1 MNNHLIITL
10 VLLALCAI
18 AFMRNKPRS
27 DIVAIC
33 AFLLLPAFGII
44 SFDDCLKSFS
54 DSSVVIIALMFV
66 ISSAITRTGISYKV
80 GSWIVRKSRG
90 SESRLVVLLMLST
103 AIVGSCMS
111 TTAVIAIFI
120 PITLRVAQSMK
131 ISPSKLMMPLGF
143 AAIISGMATLVAT
156 SPNLIM
162 NGLLIREG
170 YDGFRFFDITPIGI
184 VVLICGTVYM
194 FYARRFLGGEKD
206 DSKKK
211 HSRRSLSDFVRD
223 YELSDRQ
230 KIFIVDENSQL
241 VGSTLGDL
249 KIYAEYGANI
259 LCIERRRRMERILLE
274 PTANT
279 RIYPCDILLVD
290 MSKDISVAEQMAQ
303 DLNLKNMSLH
313 SGYFEDYSL
322 EVGMVEITILPG
334 SSLISKTIIDSHF
347 RTVHRLN
354 AVGLRRNAEA
364 LQGDI
369 LTTPLKVGDIILL
382 IGSWKSVRVLKEEHK
397 DFIIL
402 NMPVEYDTAAAA
414 PGKAPYALFSL
425 GVMIMLMIIDGFPNA
440 FAVFIACML
449 MIIFKCIDIEK
460 AYSSIYW
467 PALMVIIGMMPFAIA
482 LERTGAISMAAN
494 FLVDNLGA
502 YGPRCVMAGLFLIT
516 VLTGLFLA
524 NTVTAILI
532 APLAITSAVAM
543 NASPY
548 PFAMTVAIACSTAFM
563 TPLSSPVNMLV
574 LGPGRYKF
582 SDFFKIGVPFSIIV
596 MLISVIMIPWLF
608 PF

>member
-1 MNNHLIITL
+1 MNSQLIITL
-10 VLLALCAI
+10 ILLVLCAI

-44 SFDDCLKSFS
+44 EFDDCLKSFS
-54 DSSVVIIALMFV
+54 DSSVIIIALMFV
-66 ISSAITRTGISYKV
+66 ISAAITRTGISYKV
-80 GSWIVRKSRG
+80 GNWIARKSRG

-103 AIVGSCMS
+103 AIIGSCMS

-120 PITLRVAQSMK
+120 PITLRVAQRMK

-184 VVLICGTVYM
+184 IVLICGTAYM
-194 FYARRFLGGEKD
+194 FYARRFLGGEKN
-206 DSKKK
+206 DSKKR
-211 HSRRSLSDFVRD
+211 HSRRTLSDFIRD
-223 YELSDRQ
+223 YGLHERQ
-230 KIFIVDENSQL
+230 KIFIVDENCPL
-241 VGSTLGDL
+241 VGMTLNEL
-249 KIYAEYGANI
+249 KIYTEYGANI
-259 LCIERRRRMERILLE
+259 VCIERRRRMERRLIE
-274 PTANT
+274 PTAST
-279 RIYPCDILLVD
+279 RIYPCDILLID
-290 MSKDISVAEQMAQ
+290 LSKDISVANQMAQ
-303 DLNLKNMSLH
+303 DLNLNEVSLD
-313 SGYFEDYSL
+313 SGYFEDYSA

-369 LTTPLKVGDIILL
+369 LATPLKVGDIILL
-382 IGSWKSVRVLKEEHK
+382 IGSWKSVRLLKDEHK

-402 NMPVEYDTAAAA
+402 NIPVEYDTAAAA

-425 GVMIMLMIIDGFPNA
+425 GVMIALMIIDSVPNA

-482 LERTGAISMAAN
+482 LERTGGIAMVAN
-494 FLVDNLGA
+494 FLVDTLGG
-502 YGPRCVMAGLFLIT
+502 YGPRFVMAGLFLIT
-516 VLTGLFLA
+516 VSIGLFLA
-524 NTVTAILI
+524 NTVTAILM

-582 SDFFKIGVPFSIIV
+582 SDFFKIGMPFSIIV
-596 MLISVIMIPWLF
+596 MLISIIVIPWLF